1 MIRFRFD
8 EMYHRGP
15 QLMGAFPLD
24 IRRACQSTSVHTYCW
39 YMIKGQSPSTHSLA
53 RLILIIGT
61 LYTHRARGETR
72 NRDPPSPPRSRRCH
86 VLSMYV
92 E

>member
-39 YMIKGQSPSTHSLA
+39 YMSKGQRPSVSTHSLA
-53 RLILIIGT
+53 PTHSYNRYIV
-61 LYTHRARGETR
+61 YTQGEGG
-72 NRDPPSPPRSRRCH
+72 DEESGPSLTSTEQA
-86 VLSMYV
+86 LSCT
-92 E
+92 